1 MEKKTLGSFIS
12 ALRRAQGLT
21 QQDVADRLAVSNKA
35 VSRWERD
42 EAMPDITLLPAIA
55 DLFGV
60 TVDELLRGERKRAA
74 DAPPIAEST
83 HTPPED
89 PPAEGGYAHETPPD
103 PRALRGLRAMMNRA
117 LSRFRTE
124 MLLSRALTLSGL
136 FLMMGIS
143 YGFYR
148 PTIGFAILLL
158 FLTGSVTITAMA
170 AMRMKDTLN
179 EQFFSEE
186 TRLPDAE
193 LTAACRA
200 YAAHTS
206 RSLFVS
212 ATALLI
218 SLPLALIHDPH
229 TVKSVLSAEAY
240 AVMALVIGMLCM
252 LAILCL
258 NAPVTA
264 LLNKPWR
271 HSETPTPMAIPDGRR
286 ISLTLWQIIPAILG
300 TVECMVASYALDHP
314 TGQIDYASIAGV
326 GLLAIGLAVSVA
338 ALPLHL
344 RKHPKE
350 SHHRRDALV
359 CGIRNLILNAV
370 FLITANASF
379 VYIRATSP
387 DGRVENSYYLNEEM
401 LLLGIAVALS
411 VILIAELVRRKVQKK
426 KT

>member
-1 MEKKTLGSFIS
+1 MEKKTLGSFLS

-42 EAMPDITLLPAIA
+42 EAMPDITLLPSIA

-83 HTPPED
+83 DVPSSDAT
-89 PPAEGGYAHETPPD
+89 AEGGYTHETPPD

-193 LTAACRA
+193 LTVACRA
-200 YAAHTS
+200 YATHTS

-271 HSETPTPMAIPDGRR
+271 HSGTPTLTAIPNGRR

-300 TVECMVASYALDHP
+300 TVGCMVASYALDHP

-326 GLLAIGLAVSVA
+326 GLLIVGSAISVA
-338 ALPLHL
+338 VLPLHL
-344 RKHPKE
+344 RKHPKG
-350 SHHRRDALV
+350 SHHRRDTLTV
-359 CGIRNLILNAV
+359 GIRNLILNAV
-370 FLITANASF
+370 FLLTANASF

-387 DGRVENSYYLNEEM
+387 DGRVENSYYWNEEM

>member
-1 MEKKTLGSFIS
+1 MEKKTLGSFLS

-21 QQDVADRLAVSNKA
+21 QQEVADRLAVSNKA

-42 EAMPDITLLPAIA
+42 EAMPDITLLPAVA

-60 TVDELLRGERKRAA
+60 TVDELLRGERKRVT
-74 DAPPIAEST
+74 D
-83 HTPPED
+83 TPSVPDPTD
-89 PPAEGGYAHETPPD
+89 PPTDALPAEEGYTHETPPD
-103 PRALRGLRAMMNRA
+103 PRALRGLRAMMKRA
-117 LSRFRTE
+117 LSRFRTD

-136 FLMMGIS
+136 FIMMGVS

-148 PTIGFAILLL
+148 PSIGFAILLL
-158 FLTGSVTITAMA
+158 FLTGSVTVTAMA
-170 AMRMKDTLN
+170 AMRMKDALN
-179 EQFFSEE
+179 EQFFNEE
-186 TRLPDAE
+186 TRLPDTE

-218 SLPLALIHDPH
+218 SLPLVLIHDPH
-229 TVKSVLSAEAY
+229 TVKSVLSAESY

-258 NAPVTA
+258 NAPVMA
-264 LLNKPWR
+264 LLSKPWQR
-271 HSETPTPMAIPDGRR
+271 NESTAPIAIPNGRR
-286 ISLTLWQIIPAILG
+286 LSLTLWQITPAILG
-300 TVECMVASYALDHP
+300 TIGCMVANYALDHP
-314 TGQIDYASIAGV
+314 TGQIDYAAIAGV
-326 GLLAIGLAVSVA
+326 SLLVVGLAASVA

-350 SHHRRDALV
+350 SHHRRDTLIV
-359 CGIRNLILNAV
+359 GIRNLILNAV

-379 VYIRATSP
+379 TFIRATSP
-387 DGRVENSYYLNEEM
+387 AGRVETSYYWNEEM
-401 LLLGIAVALS
+401 LLVGLAVALG
-411 VILIAELVRRKVQKK
+411 VILAAELIRRHLQKK